1 MSLLLA
7 WRSRRRF
14 LETAAG
20 LLLGAGASRDVGAA
34 AERPRVGAIRWD
46 AWYDP
51 NDGSVARAME
61 TALGQ
66 ARYHDRMPF
75 FGSEVAT
82 DKVRINGDY
91 QPIMDQEIALA
102 SRAGLDYWAFV
113 GYSINDPMS
122 NALKLYLASTS
133 RSKIGFCII
142 GSIANGGSVDHFS
155 DRTLHEV
162 AAMGEQGYVHV
173 LGDRPLYYVLS
184 ASKAQIEAEWGGY
197 QGVAKLIAFIR
208 ASAREQKRGNPYIV
222 LLGSDAAMMAA
233 VGADAIGNYAIV
245 GNPDRSSYGK
255 LTQDTKARWDQLA
268 TAGVAMV
275 PTVMT
280 GWDQRPL
287 IENPPDWD
295 RSFMAKGVGIN
306 KYYARA
312 TPSEIA
318 QHLQDAIAWTGSH
331 RSATPANTVLVYAW
345 NECGEGYGALI
356 PSFQRSNPSG
366 DSSRLDAISK
376 ILSK

>member
-1 MSLLLA
+1 
-7 WRSRRRF
+7 
-14 LETAAG
+14 
-20 LLLGAGASRDVGAA
+20 
-34 AERPRVGAIRWD
+34 
-46 AWYDP
+46 
-51 NDGSVARAME
+51 ME

-75 FGSEVAT
+75 FGSELAA
-82 DKVRINGDY
+82 DRVRINGDY

-113 GYSINDPMS
+113 GYSVNDPMS
-122 NALKLYLASTS
+122 NALKLYLASES
-133 RSKIGFCII
+133 RDKIGFCMI

-155 DRTLHEV
+155 DRTLREV
-162 AAMGEQGYVHV
+162 AVMGEEGYVRV
-173 LGDRPLYYVLS
+173 LGDRPLYYILS
-184 ASKAQIEAEWGGY
+184 ASKVQVEGEWGGY
-197 QGVAKLIAFIR
+197 KGVAKLIAFVR
-208 ASAREQKRGNPYIV
+208 ATAREQKHGNPYIV
-222 LLGSDAAMMAA
+222 LLGSDAAAMRA
-233 VGADAIGNYAIV
+233 VDADAIGNYAIV
-245 GNPDRSSYGK
+245 GNPDQSSYSK

-268 TAGVAMV
+268 ASGVAMV

-295 RSFMAKGVGIN
+295 RAFMAKDVGMN

-318 QHLQDAIAWTGSH
+318 QHLQDAIAWAESH
-331 RSATPANTVLVYAW
+331 RSATPADTVLVYAW

-366 DSSRLDAISK
+366 DTARLDAISNVLNK
-376 ILSK
+376 

>member
-1 MSLLLA
+1 MSFLCP

-14 LETAAG
+14 LQTAG
-20 LLLGAGASRDVGAA
+20 LLFGIGANGHVGVA

-51 NDGSVARAME
+51 NDGSVAQAME
-61 TALGQ
+61 TALGP

-82 DKVRINGDY
+82 DRVRINGDY
-91 QPIMDQEIALA
+91 QPIMDQEIALG

-113 GYSINDPMS
+113 GYSVNNSMS
-122 NALKLYLASTS
+122 NALKLYLASKS
-133 RSKIGFCII
+133 RSKIGFCMI

-155 DRTLHEV
+155 DRTLQEV
-162 AAMGEQGYVHV
+162 SVMQEQGYVRV

-184 ASKAQIEAEWGGY
+184 APKAQIEAEWGGY
-197 QGVAKLIAFIR
+197 KGVAKLIAFVR
-208 ASAREQKRGNPYIV
+208 ATAREKKCGNPYV
-222 LLGSDAAMMAA
+222 VFLGADASTMTAT
-233 VGADAIGNYAIV
+233 GADAIGNYAIV
-245 GNPDRSSYGK
+245 GNPDRSSYSK
-255 LTQDTKARWDQLA
+255 LAQDAKARWDQLA
-268 TAGVAMV
+268 ASGVGMV

-295 RSFMAKGVGIN
+295 RSFMAKGVGID

-312 TPSEIA
+312 APSEMA
-318 QHLQDAIAWTGSH
+318 EHLQDAIAWTESH
-331 RSATPANTVLVYAW
+331 RSATPANTVLIYAW
-345 NECGEGYGALI
+345 NECGEGYGALV
-356 PSFQRSNPSG
+356 PSFQRNNPLG
-366 DSSRLDAISK
+366 DSSRLNGISK
-376 ILSK
+376 VLNK